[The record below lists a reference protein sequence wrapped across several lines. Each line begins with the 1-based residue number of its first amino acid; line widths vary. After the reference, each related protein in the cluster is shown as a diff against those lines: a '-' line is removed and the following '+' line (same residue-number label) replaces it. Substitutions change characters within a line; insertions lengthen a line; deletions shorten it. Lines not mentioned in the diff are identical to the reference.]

1 MVEEKGRQEVEEDY
15 LGEVAEV
22 WELDDTVQIWDG
34 SQTPHVAAN
43 AAVRTPHN
51 SQR

>member
-1 MVEEKGRQEVEEDY
+1 VAEEPGRQEVEVDS

-43 AAVRTPHN
+43 AAVRTRHN